1 MGVGECDR
9 ETMYELKAKPLK
21 AECEGY
27 GCIPA
32 DFMFVGISAGRLG
45 ALVSKVPFTKDASG
59 RIFQRCLNRLGL
71 SESDEFSL
79 KPQLRDCYVT
89 NLVKSRVLTSKGLN
103 RLPTVRE
110 MLDWLPCF
118 IIDDR
123 AIHHTSWKDTMNTI
137 TARESIGGIDEE
149 EYSDEELRNA
159 DA

>member
-1 MGVGECDR
+1 
-9 ETMYELKAKPLK
+9 
-21 AECEGY
+21 
-27 GCIPA
+27 
-32 DFMFVGISAGRLG
+32 MFVGISAGRLG